1 MKRGESYLFSVC
13 YNCCIKSSKYCKI
26 PSKNIKIKP
35 YISRYNCKDIDSPS
49 YQKDWKKI
57 EQNNK
62 TIAPN
67 ILFVPH
73 NTKTIRLAYKSDYN
87 NERENQVI
95 LLMITNNKKWYYL
108 ALKSE
113 PMFYGGKLSNRPVK
127 DYLGQ

>member
-1 MKRGESYLFSVC
+1 M
-13 YNCCIKSSKYCKI
+13 
-26 PSKNIKIKP
+26 
-35 YISRYNCKDIDSPS
+35 

-87 NERENQVI
+87 NEHKNQVI

-113 PMFYGGKLSNRPVK
+113 PMIYGGKLSNRPVK

>member
-1 MKRGESYLFSVC
+1 M
-13 YNCCIKSSKYCKI
+13 
-26 PSKNIKIKP
+26 
-35 YISRYNCKDIDSPS
+35 

-67 ILFVPH
+67 TLFVPH

-113 PMFYGGKLSNRPVK
+113 PMIYGGKLSNRPVK